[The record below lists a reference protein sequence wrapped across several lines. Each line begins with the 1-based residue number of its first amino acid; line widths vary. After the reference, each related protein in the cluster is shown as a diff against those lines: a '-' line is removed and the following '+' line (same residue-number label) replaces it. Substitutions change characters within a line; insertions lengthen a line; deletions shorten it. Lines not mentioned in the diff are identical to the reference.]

1 MSGCT
6 TGISV
11 RGASRFKT
19 FSTPT
24 GRLFT
29 RSEYGFPPP
38 DFWAMNFNT
47 KVWSKRPSNT
57 VFGLTKGEITNSD
70 SQCAKSFGV
79 AGVCRRSGG
88 NRRQGWRSTV
98 IALNPR
104 RHGSKWPKA
113 RYRRQMKRRFH
124 RRKYGQRWQ
133 CESVHSRIKRR
144 LGSSLSGRSHA
155 SRKREALVKVL
166 THNLSILRP
175 HRISTEQ
182 SHLINVDFCTC
193 TFVLDV

>member
-1 MSGCT
+1 MVQEAIKHGLRADEGRNHQLGLPMCQILWCSWRLPEERWQSPARVAQHGHCT
-6 TGISV
+6 Q
-11 RGASRFKT
+11 
-19 FSTPT
+19 
-24 GRLFT
+24 
-29 RSEYGFPPP
+29 PPP
-38 DFWAMNFNT
+38 PW
-47 KVWSKRPSNT
+47 
-57 VFGLTKGEITNSD
+57 
-70 SQCAKSFGV
+70 
-79 AGVCRRSGG
+79 
-88 NRRQGWRSTV
+88 
-98 IALNPR
+98 
-104 RHGSKWPKA
+104 SKWPKA